1 MAQAEFSSSEAT
13 GSEDRE
19 GLRDF
24 WTVYEAHYDQISSEL
39 NVVLARHPELGP
51 LIANISPKER
61 AEQDRVSREQLR
73 AVVFEGDWD
82 PFLANLKEQGAT
94 YAKGGLSFSTWYVVI
109 GEMRHFVQPL
119 LLEAY
124 IGEPARLLR
133 ALDGLNKFTQVAM
146 ATIGEAYLSTKER
159 VIAQQQAAIQ
169 ELSTPI
175 LPLRDGLLLLPLVGM
190 MDSHR
195 ARQVTESL
203 LDAIS
208 AQRARA
214 VVIDITGVPAVDSMV
229 ANHLIQTTQAA
240 RLMGTTVVITGIS
253 TENAQTLVRIGI
265 DPGSLNCVGDV
276 QSGLQVAGR
285 LLGTEEGDVGAA

>member
-1 MAQAEFSSSEAT
+1 MAA
-13 GSEDRE
+13 
-19 GLRDF
+19 
-24 WTVYEAHYDQISSEL
+24 
-39 NVVLARHPELGP
+39 
-51 LIANISPKER
+51 
-61 AEQDRVSREQLR
+61 
-73 AVVFEGDWD
+73 
-82 PFLANLKEQGAT
+82 
-94 YAKGGLSFSTWYVVI
+94 
-109 GEMRHFVQPL
+109 
-119 LLEAY
+119 
-124 IGEPARLLR
+124 
-133 ALDGLNKFTQVAM
+133 
-146 ATIGEAYLSTKER
+146 IGEAYLSTKEQ

-169 ELSTPI
+169 ELSAPI

-276 QSGLQVAGR
+276 QSGLQFAAR
-285 LLGTEEGDVGAA
+285 LLGPQEGDAGAA

>member
-1 MAQAEFSSSEAT
+1 MAQAEFSTSEPA
-13 GSEDRE
+13 GSEDRG

-24 WTVYEAHYDQISSEL
+24 WTVYDTDYEQISAEL
-39 NVVLARHPELGP
+39 TVSLARHPEIGP
-51 LIANISPKER
+51 LIAQMSPEQR
-61 AEQDRVSREQLR
+61 AEQDKVSREQMRKLI
-73 AVVFEGDWD
+73 FEGVWEPYLD
-82 PFLANLKEQGAT
+82 NLRTQGAT
-94 YAKGGLSFSTWYVVI
+94 YARGGLSFSTWYAII
-109 GEMRHFVQPL
+109 GEFRRILQPRL
-119 LLEAY
+119 WEAY
-124 IGEPARLLR
+124 RADPERLIR
-133 ALDGLNKFTQVAM
+133 ALEGINSLTEIAM
-146 ATIGEAYLSTKER
+146 GTIGEAYISTKEQ

-285 LLGTEEGDVGAA
+285 LLGPEEGDAGAA

>member
-1 MAQAEFSSSEAT
+1 MAQAEFST
-13 GSEDRE
+13 GEQSVDEDRA

-39 NVVLARHPELGP
+39 EVALAAHPELGP
-51 LIANISPKER
+51 LMAQISPEER
-61 AEQDRVSREQLR
+61 AEQERVSREQLR
-73 AVVFEGDWD
+73 AVVFEGAWE
-82 PFLANLKEQGAT
+82 PYLENMKTQGAT
-94 YAKGGLSFSTWYVVI
+94 YARGGLSFSAWYAVMGAFRHVI
-109 GEMRHFVQPL
+109 QDRLVD
-119 LLEAY
+119 AY
-124 IGEPARLLR
+124 TAEPARLLR
-133 ALDGLNKFTQVAM
+133 ALDGLNTFTQVAM
-146 ATIGEAYLSTKER
+146 ETIGEAYLSTKER

-229 ANHLIQTTQAA
+229 
-240 RLMGTTVVITGIS
+240 
-253 TENAQTLVRIGI
+253 
-265 DPGSLNCVGDV
+265 
-276 QSGLQVAGR
+276 
-285 LLGTEEGDVGAA
+285 